1 MPGPVTWL
9 PDAEGTVTDLPV
21 FGSASPMREVT
32 ETVAFDAAWDSS
44 RRKKV
49 RELFDGMAAD
59 WSSRATPEREASI
72 LDALD
77 RGGLAGGTVIE
88 LGSGTG
94 LGTGHLIERFDD
106 LIALD
111 LSMQMLRHQ
120 PDLAPKGPGR
130 RLDAALSRRCSR
142 SPRPGQHVALPCRG
156 RSGRAPGWW
165 PAVDQHARARD
176 PDPPEPRSG
185 CRRSAGLMDCDS
197 RSCRVGSLGCGAAG
211 VSDIL
216 GR

>member
-21 FGSASPMREVT
+21 FGSAAPMREVT

-94 LGTGHLIERFDD
+94 LGTGHLIERFDA

-120 PDLAPKGPGR
+120 PDLAPKVQA
-130 RLDAALSRRCSR
+130 DASMLPFPDGAADLLVLVNMLLFPAEVDRVV
-142 SPRPGQHVALPCRG
+142 RPGGGLLWINTLGHETPIHLSPEAVVDALPG
-156 RSGRAPGWW
+156 SWTATAGRAGSGLWA
-165 PAVDQHARARD
+165 AVQRA
-176 PDPPEPRSG
+176 
-185 CRRSAGLMDCDS
+185 
-197 RSCRVGSLGCGAAG
+197 
-211 VSDIL
+211 
-216 GR
+216 

>member
-1 MPGPVTWL
+1 
-9 PDAEGTVTDLPV
+9 
-21 FGSASPMREVT
+21 MREVT

-44 RRKKV
+44 RRAKV

-72 LDALD
+72 LGALD

-120 PDLAPKGPGR
+120 PDLAPKVQA
-130 RLDAALSRRCSR
+130 DASMLPFPDGAADLLVLVNMLLFPAEVDRVV
-142 SPRPGQHVALPCRG
+142 RPGGGLLWINTLGHETPIHLSPEAVVDALPG
-156 RSGRAPGWW
+156 SWTATAGRAGSGLWA
-165 PAVDQHARARD
+165 AVQRA
-176 PDPPEPRSG
+176 
-185 CRRSAGLMDCDS
+185 
-197 RSCRVGSLGCGAAG
+197 
-211 VSDIL
+211 
-216 GR
+216 

>member
-44 RRKKV
+44 RRAKV

-120 PDLAPKGPGR
+120 PDLAPKVQADASMLPFPDGAAD
-130 RLDAALSRRCSR
+130 RLVLVNMLLFPAEVDRVV
-142 SPRPGQHVALPCRG
+142 RPGGGLLWINTLGHETPIHLSPEAVVDALPG
-156 RSGRAPGWW
+156 SWTATAGRAGSGLWA
-165 PAVDQHARARD
+165 AVQRA
-176 PDPPEPRSG
+176 
-185 CRRSAGLMDCDS
+185 
-197 RSCRVGSLGCGAAG
+197 
-211 VSDIL
+211 
-216 GR
+216 